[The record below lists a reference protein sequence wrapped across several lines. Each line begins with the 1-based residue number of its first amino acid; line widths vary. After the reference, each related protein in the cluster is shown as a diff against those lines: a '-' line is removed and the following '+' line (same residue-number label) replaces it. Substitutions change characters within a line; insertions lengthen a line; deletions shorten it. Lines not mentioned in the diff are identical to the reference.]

1 MPAEN
6 LFQITRCETD
16 ETGGSRLVDTV
27 MPMQSAGLVEGE
39 AALLSTAPERAVAV
53 TFVEVPAE
61 ARESGWHRAP
71 CHQYVVV
78 LSGQVEI
85 EARDGSTRRMGPGD
99 VILAADTE
107 GSGHRATA
115 SGGRARLLF
124 ISLADD

>member
-6 LFQITRCETD
+6 LFRITHCETD

-39 AALLSTAPERAVAV
+39 AALLSTAPERAVAA

-61 ARESGWHRAP
+61 ARASGWHRAP
-71 CHQYVVV
+71 CRQYVVV

-115 SGGRARLLF
+115 SAGRARLLF
-124 ISLADD
+124 VSLADD